1 MNYIVAPSIL
11 AADFGQLDNEVDV
24 INRSEADWL
33 HIDIMDGHFVPTISF
48 GPDVVKAIA
57 KKTTKPLD
65 VHLMVSNPEEF
76 IQPFADIGAICITV
90 HWEACTHL
98 QRTLALIRSLGMK
111 AGVALNPHN
120 PVSLLED
127 ILEEADLFLIM
138 SVNPGYGGQKFIYRS
153 IPKIKKLR
161 QMIDEVNSDA
171 LIEVDGGVGQQNAEK
186 ILQAGARVLVAGS
199 SVFKSEDP
207 ILTIHRMKSIS
218 FDTYI

>member
-11 AADFGQLDNEVDV
+11 AADFGQLNNEVDM

-48 GPDVVKAIA
+48 GPDVVRAVA
-57 KKTTKPLD
+57 KKASKPLD
-65 VHLMVSNPEEF
+65 VHLMVSDPDKF
-76 IQPFADIGAICITV
+76 IQPFADMGAICITV

-98 QRTLALIRSLGMK
+98 QRTLSLIRSLGIK
-111 AGVALNPHN
+111 AGVAINPHN
-120 PVSLLED
+120 PVSLFED

-138 SVNPGYGGQKFIYRS
+138 SVNPGFGGQKFIYRS
-153 IPKIKKLR
+153 ISKIKKLR
-161 QMIDEVNSDA
+161 HMLDEVNSDA
-171 LIEVDGGVGQQNAEK
+171 LIEVDGGVGLQNAEK

-199 SVFKSEDP
+199 SVFTSEDP
-207 ILTIHRMKSIS
+207 IQTIHRMKSIS